1 MSARADPWTGFA
13 DPRQA
18 AQRILTLTRRFAATG
33 GKVPI
38 GLTPKDEIWRDGKV
52 VLYRYRRPKGTAVKL
67 PPVLIVHGLVGR
79 HTISDLEPGRSLVER
94 LLNGGADVFVI
105 DWGNPGTEDRYKDFT
120 DYAEYHLGDALAE
133 VDRAT
138 GGRGAV
144 LLGICQGGV
153 FALCHAARHA
163 ERLRGVALT
172 ITPVDF
178 HADGTG
184 PASGLLNL
192 WIRSLPPGLIDEMLA
207 ERGLLSGRLIGSLFQ
222 QLTPARTL
230 AKYTSGLASVADDP
244 AALDTF
250 LRMEAWLAD
259 RPDMPGAAA
268 REWLI
273 GLYHENRLANG
284 RLRIAGNPIDLG
296 AIACPVLNVFGSK
309 DHIVPPA
316 CSRALGPLL
325 PGAPYSEIE
334 VPTGHAGVF
343 VSRCAQDTVA
353 PAILDWL
360 AALD

>member
-1 MSARADPWTGFA
+1 MSIGADPWTGFV
-13 DPRQA
+13 DPRRA
-18 AQRILTLTRRFAATG
+18 AEKMLTLGRHLSERGRRAR
-33 GKVPI
+33 I
-38 GLTPKDEIWRDGKV
+38 GMTPKDPVWRDGKV
-52 VLYRYRRPKGTAVKL
+52 TLDRYRSDGTAAGL

-94 LLNGGADVFVI
+94 LLGGGAEVFVI

-120 DYAEYHLGDALAE
+120 DYAEDHLGDAVAQI
-133 VDRAT
+133 RAAT
-138 GGRGAV
+138 GRPPA

-153 FALCHAARHA
+153 FALCHAARHSGDLA
-163 ERLRGVALT
+163 GVILT

-178 HADGTG
+178 HADQAEGG
-184 PASGLLNL
+184 EDGLLNL
-192 WIRSLPPGLIDEMLA
+192 WIRSLPLDLIEDLID

-230 AKYTSGLASVADDP
+230 AKYTSGLAALADDP

-268 REWLI
+268 KQWLI
-273 GLYHENRLANG
+273 GLYHRNSLAEG
-284 RLRIAGNPIDLG
+284 RFEVAGASVDLG
-296 AIACPVLNVFGSK
+296 AIACPVLNVFGSR

-316 CSRALGPLL
+316 CSRALERLV
-325 PGAPYSEIE
+325 PGADYTALE

-343 VSRCAQDTVA
+343 VSGRAQDMVA

-360 AALD
+360 AALA